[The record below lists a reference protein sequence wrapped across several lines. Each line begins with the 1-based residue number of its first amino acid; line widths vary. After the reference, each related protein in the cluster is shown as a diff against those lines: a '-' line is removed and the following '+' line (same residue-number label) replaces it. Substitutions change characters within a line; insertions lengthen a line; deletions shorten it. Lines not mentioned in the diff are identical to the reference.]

1 MPTLRTM
8 SPIFPIR
15 FTRHAKR
22 ALALV
27 CLLTLTSAAIVGC
40 AGSGRSTDNP
50 DWAQAG
56 SPPPPTRTG
65 MDAEWKETEVPPPPK
80 FDSKKLLSIE
90 MPSYMTSKFGV
101 DPTTIA
107 ITGDGVVRY
116 VVVASNAAGG
126 GVNAF
131 YEGVRCA
138 SEESKSYAHYGNDGW
153 RATTNTEWKSF
164 RDLRSSYAKELAN
177 QGLCRGHAP
186 RASAAEIVRY
196 ISQPMREPDIP
207 GMQ

>member
-1 MPTLRTM
+1 M
-8 SPIFPIR
+8 FPIPLTR
-15 FTRHAKR
+15 FTHRVNR
-22 ALALV
+22 AAAWV
-27 CLLTLTSAAIVGC
+27 CLLTLTSVATVGC
-40 AGSGRSTDNP
+40 AGSGRNTDNP

-56 SPPPPTRTG
+56 SPPPPSRTS

-80 FDSKKLLSIE
+80 FDTNKLLSIE

-101 DPTTIA
+101 DPATIA
-107 ITGDGVVRY
+107 ITGDGIVRY
-116 VVVASNAAGG
+116 VVVASNSASG

-138 SEESKSYAHYGNDGW
+138 SEETKSYARYGSEGW
-153 RATTNTEWKSF
+153 RATTNPEWKSF
-164 RDLRSSYAKELAN
+164 RDLRSSYARELAN

-186 RASAAEIVRY
+186 RASVAEIVRY
-196 ISQPMREPDIP
+196 ISQPMREPEIP